1 MTLNCSYSTT
11 YFIQKGSRNIFLS
24 QWFELILILLTGS
37 TYSGL
42 AVVVLAALDSKAA
55 CTTTTGTRPK
65 VIQPVNEIKFW
76 WKYCHQAIYF
86 YSQFWVPLYSNQI
99 LIFLFGFLMVVVY
112 LLYLFFHETYPNL
125 LSHETR
131 FGLSKARVISH
142 CLGQCLPTSSI
153 LFLAR
158 TRSCSSIAEK
168 NKCTR
173 VIRYCIGLV
182 QYRIIL
188 IIWFF
193 PYFSMAKA
201 S

>member
-1 MTLNCSYSTT
+1 
-11 YFIQKGSRNIFLS
+11 
-24 QWFELILILLTGS
+24 
-37 TYSGL
+37 
-42 AVVVLAALDSKAA
+42 
-55 CTTTTGTRPK
+55 
-65 VIQPVNEIKFW
+65 
-76 WKYCHQAIYF
+76 
-86 YSQFWVPLYSNQI
+86 
-99 LIFLFGFLMVVVY
+99 MVVVY

-182 QYRIIL
+182 QFVVSNNYKNTWLVLRKIPKGQYGRELEKSLCCRVWYWHTVSKLIYFDITGQHCANEFIL
-188 IIWFF
+188 LNRMLILKYLIKFAT
-193 PYFSMAKA
+193 PC
-201 S
+201 